1 MGHTQKRFGPGAA
14 ILAFILFTHALAAAQ
29 TVPGA
34 TTAPQQTSTTAPPQ
48 TSTAT
53 AAAPQSSSKP
63 SLEREF
69 FKNLLRD
76 QRAIWTSPLH
86 INGGHSAWLAALGI
100 STAALIATDEHT
112 AARLGNNTARLS
124 LSRNISKIGVGYVA
138 GGVVGGLY
146 IVGRATGNE
155 KARETGLL
163 AGEALIDGIIVYES
177 LKAITQRKRPVDQ
190 PGEAHFFNGGNAFPS
205 GHSVTAWSV
214 ATVVAH
220 EYDNLPVKIGA
231 YALASLV
238 SVSRFTGRKH
248 FLSDVLVG
256 SAIGY
261 GIGRYVY
268 RAHHDPALDINATQS
283 KQSKSRLFPA
293 IIPVYSRANHEY
305 GLSLTW
311 GL

>member
-1 MGHTQKRFGPGAA
+1 MGHTQKRFGPSAA
-14 ILAFILFTHALAAAQ
+14 ILAFIFITPALAAAQ
-29 TVPGA
+29 TAPDA
-34 TTAPQQTSTTAPPQ
+34 TSTPQQTST
-48 TSTAT
+48 AT
-53 AAAPQSSSKP
+53 TAAPQSSAKP

-86 INGGHSAWLAALGI
+86 IHREHSPWLAALGI
-100 STAALIATDEHT
+100 STAALFATDEHT
-112 AARLGNNTARLS
+112 AARLGNNTRRLS

-138 GGVVGGLY
+138 GGLAGGLY

-155 KARETGLL
+155 KAKETGIL
-163 AGEALIDGIIVYES
+163 AGEALINGIIVYES
-177 LKAITQRKRPVDQ
+177 IKGITQRKRPVDQ

-205 GHSVTAWSV
+205 GHSVTAWSM

-220 EYDNLPVKIGA
+220 EYNNLPVKIGA
-231 YALASLV
+231 YAFASLV

-268 RAHHDPALDINATQS
+268 RAHHDPALDVNATQS
-283 KQSKSRLFPA
+283 RQSKSRLFPA
-293 IIPVYSRANHEY
+293 ISPVYSHANHEY